1 MITFDKLLSTLDK
14 KHKTIYQLVRDKVIG
29 GGTLNRI
36 RSNESISTDTI
47 NAICNYLHCR
57 PSDIMTYIPD
67 WKEEDK

>member
-1 MITFDKLLSTLDK
+1 MITFDKLMSTLDR
-14 KHKTIYQLVRDKVIG
+14 KHKTIYQLVRDKIIG

-57 PSDIMTYIPD
+57 PGDIMTYTPD
-67 WKEEDK
+67 KEEDI

>member
-1 MITFDKLLSTLDK
+1 MITFDKLMSTLDR
-14 KHKTIYQLVRDKVIG
+14 KHKTIYQLVRDKIIG

-57 PSDIMTYIPD
+57 PGDIMTYTPD
-67 WKEEDK
+67 IKED

>member
-57 PSDIMTYIPD
+57 PSDIMTYTPD
-67 WKEEDK
+67 EKSDDN